1 MFLKAKNGLDPQ
13 LCYEDITVYD
23 YVIVT
28 DSSQSLSPFVDNL
41 GWETLV

>member
-1 MFLKAKNGLDPQ
+1 MFLKAKNSLDPQ
-13 LCYEDITVYD
+13 LCYEDITV